1 MISFRG
7 LALAPATLLL
17 LAIVSATNATA
28 QETRRLS
35 AVELFAFAEQERS
48 HGQLAEAETVYHA
61 LAKDPD
67 PEIRAE
73 ARFRFGML
81 LADEKRYKDAALSFR
96 ALLDEKP
103 DAARVRL
110 ELARVL
116 ALMGDSDGA
125 RRQIRQAQAAGLPA
139 DVATV
144 VDQFASALRSTKRFG
159 GSIEVSLAPDT
170 NINRATSATT
180 LDTIIAP
187 LTLDRDAR
195 ARSGVG
201 IKLGGQGYARLPLS
215 HGVTL
220 LGRASV
226 SARLY
231 GAHQF
236 DDISAS
242 LAVGPEWTLK
252 HDRLQPAIVA
262 TRRYYGGHFYAQTEG
277 GSVNWMHVV
286 GRRGQIESE
295 FSASRVRYAAND
307 LQDGMIYDGSVAIER
322 AFSAKL
328 GGSLTLSATRQS
340 ARDPGYAT
348 TSGGPSVVVW
358 RDLGAMTVYG
368 TAAYRH
374 LASDARLFL
383 YPRSRTDD
391 YVRVA
396 GGMVFRKL
404 AFAGLAP
411 LVRVA
416 WERNASTVGI
426 YDYRRLSVETGITR
440 AF

>member
-1 MISFRG
+1 MTSFRR
-7 LALAPATLLL
+7 LALAPTALLL
-17 LAIVSATNATA
+17 LALVSARSAAA

-35 AVELFAFAEQERS
+35 AVELFALGDQNRS
-48 HGQLAEAETVYHA
+48 NGQMADAETIYRA
-61 LAKDPD
+61 LARDPD

-73 ARFRFGML
+73 ARFRLGMM
-81 LADEKRYKDAALSFR
+81 LADEKRYKDAALTFR

-116 ALMGDSDGA
+116 ALMGDPDGA
-125 RRQIRQAQAAGLPA
+125 RRQIRQAQAAGLPVE
-139 DVATV
+139 VATV
-144 VDQFASALRSTKRFG
+144 VDQFANALRSTKRFG
-159 GSIEVSLAPDT
+159 GSVELSLAPDT

-195 ARSGVG
+195 AQSGLGV
-201 IKLGGQGYARLPLS
+201 KLGGQGYARLPLS
-215 HGVTL
+215 RGVTL
-220 LGRASV
+220 LGRASA
-226 SARLY
+226 SATLY
-231 GAHQF
+231 GAQQF

-242 LAVGPEWTLK
+242 LAAGPEFTFRR
-252 HDRLQPAIVA
+252 DRLQPALVA

-277 GSVNWMHVV
+277 ASVNWMHVV
-286 GRRGQIESE
+286 GRRGQIESD
-295 FSASRVRYAAND
+295 FSAARARYALND

-322 AFSAKL
+322 AFSARL
-328 GGSLTLSATRQS
+328 GASLTLSATRQT

-348 TSGGPSVVVW
+348 KSGGPSLLVW

-374 LASDARLFL
+374 LSSDARLFL

-391 YVRVA
+391 FVRVA

-411 LVRVA
+411 LVRIA

-426 YDYRRLSVETGITR
+426 YDYRRVSVETGITR